1 MGHAI
6 RDAANLIEARKVKKQ
21 RRSFSS
27 NKYEEGKSTGSVAE
41 DSKLPSRYDDDDIVY
56 RTVSEGKQVDSG
68 DLEEDSFVRHIN
80 QVLGPM
86 PREEEPRDPLREFL
100 DSIGDRH

>member
-6 RDAANLIEARKVKKQ
+6 RDAANLIEARKQKKQ
-21 RRSFSS
+21 RRTSS
-27 NKYEEGKSTGSVAE
+27 SKKYEESMSTGLAVE
-41 DSKLPSRYDDDDIVY
+41 DSKMSSLYDDDDILY
-56 RTVSEGKQVDSG
+56 DTFSEGKQDESV

-86 PREEEPRDPLREFL
+86 PPEERRDPLRDFL
-100 DSIGDRH
+100 DSIGDRY

>member
-6 RDAANLIEARKVKKQ
+6 RDAANLIEARKQKKQ
-21 RRSFSS
+21 RRFSS
-27 NKYEEGKSTGSVAE
+27 SKRYGGRKSTGSVAE
-41 DSKLPSRYDDDDIVY
+41 DSKMPSRYSDDDIMY
-56 RTVSEGKQVDSG
+56 ETFSEGKQRETV

-86 PREEEPRDPLREFL
+86 PPEELRDPLRDFL
-100 DSIGDRH
+100 DGIGNGY